1 VNKDDKKEF
10 FQKLFEEKLV
20 CSIIPQCPRLRTK
33 AMMKWKGKPLT

>member
-20 CSIIPQCPRLRTK
+20 CSIIPQCQSHDEVER
-33 AMMKWKGKPLT
+33 